1 MSNQSISDQSKNC
14 PDIFCGWKNEKEH
27 VVSIDNYIREI
38 ARDES
43 LGLDIVCHKV
53 IPAGDGRYQ
62 QVNNIPDLLAFALK
76 KIGIDTLY
84 CHQAEAISRIR
95 TGQSVVISTPTASGK
110 SLIYNL
116 PVFESI
122 LDNPDV
128 RALYLFPLKAL
139 TQDQHLSIKQVA
151 EKMEFKG
158 QDISSAIYD
167 GDTDQ
172 TLRNMIRA
180 NPPGIILTNPDML
193 HRSFLPYHR
202 SWRKFFRGLKYI
214 IVDEV
219 HTYRGVMGS
228 NMAWVF
234 RRLVRICAHY
244 GQKPVFIFSSATI
257 RNPADL
263 TTRLTGVD
271 SRSITESGAPHGKKH
286 FLLVDPVLQ
295 GAASAAIN
303 LLHKA
308 LERGLRTIVYTQS
321 RKMTELIAMWCAEKS
336 GPYKDR
342 ISAYRAGF
350 LPEQRREI
358 EAGLSSGEL
367 LAVVSTSA
375 LELGIDIGNLDLCLL
390 VGYPGSIMATWQ
402 RAGRVGRSG
411 RESAV
416 ALIGH
421 EDALD
426 QYFLRYPAEFF
437 SSEPESAVINPYNPN
452 IMAKHLVCG
461 ASELPLRDSER
472 FLDPDVKK
480 CVQRLE
486 KEGRL
491 ICSGNKDYYY
501 TNDQYPHKEVD
512 LRGSGK
518 NFSIFERLT
527 GEYLGEIDQAR
538 VFHETHPGAVYLHMG
553 KKYMVDEL
561 SLETCS
567 VFVSETEVNYFT
579 RICTRKVTEIM
590 EIYDKGRTGSGWVYS
605 GRLKVTEEVVAYEK
619 RLVRGQKRIGRI
631 PLDLPPI
638 IFETEGLWLTIN
650 NLLQNQLESRMMHF
664 MGGIHAL
671 EHCLIGTMPMIILT
685 DRNDLGGIST
695 PAHEQL
701 RQGAVFIYDGIPGGI
716 GLSVQAFKLVDK
728 LLHKARSVITSCNCE
743 NGCPSCVHSPKC
755 GSGNRPL
762 DKEAAIVILSEM
774 TSGKASA
781 FDCTVEQLFDSN
793 KQKDHSRKNME
804 IKSYAVLDIETRF
817 SAQEVG
823 GWRNSH
829 LMGVSCSVVYDS
841 LLKDFFTFTQD
852 QTGELGDYL
861 NKFNVVVGF
870 NLIRFDYRVL
880 KGQSGFDFHTLPTL
894 DILAEV
900 EKRLGHRL
908 SLEHLAGHTLGVK
921 KSANG
926 LLALKWWKEGKVD
939 KIIDYCRQDVAV
951 TRDLYHFGLENGY
964 LVYQNKS
971 GKKVRVQVDWK

>member
-1 MSNQSISDQSKNC
+1 
-14 PDIFCGWKNEKEH
+14 
-27 VVSIDNYIREI
+27 VSIDKFIREI
-38 ARDES
+38 SSDES
-43 LGLDIVCHKV
+43 LGLDIVSQKE
-53 IPAGDGRYQ
+53 IPARDGIYQ
-62 QVNNIPDLLAFALK
+62 QENIFQDFLTAALK
-76 KIGIDTLY
+76 KTGVNFLY
-84 CHQAEAISRIR
+84 SHQAQAISMIR
-95 TGQSVVISTPTASGK
+95 SGQSVVVSTPTASGK
-110 SLIYNL
+110 SLIYNI

-122 LDNPDV
+122 LKNQDS

-139 TQDQHLSIKQVA
+139 AQDQHLGIKEIA
-151 EKMEFKG
+151 NKMETSG

-167 GDTDQ
+167 GDTDPVI
-172 TLRNMIRA
+172 RNMIRN
-180 NPPGIILTNPDML
+180 NPPRIILTNPDML
-193 HRSFLPYHR
+193 HLSFLPYHR
-202 SWRKFFRGLKYI
+202 SWRKFFRGLRYV

-234 RRLVRICAHY
+234 RRLLRICSYY

-257 RNPADL
+257 RNPAAL
-263 TTRLTGVD
+263 TALLTGAETH
-271 SRSITESGAPHGKKH
+271 SITESGAPQEKKH
-286 FLLVDPVLQ
+286 FFLVDPLLQ
-295 GAASAAIN
+295 GASGAAIN

-308 LERGLRTIVYTQS
+308 LENGLRTIVYTQS

-336 GPYKDR
+336 GPYKNR

-375 LELGIDIGNLDLCLL
+375 LELGIDIGHLDLCLL

-411 RESAV
+411 QESAV
-416 ALIGH
+416 VLIGH

-461 ASELPLRDSER
+461 ASELPLRKGES
-472 FLDPDVKK
+472 FLDAEVKK
-480 CVQRLE
+480 SVQNLE
-486 KEGRL
+486 KQGRL
-491 ICSGNKDYYY
+491 ILSSNKEYYY
-501 TNDQYPHKEVD
+501 TRDEYPHKEVD
-512 LRGSGK
+512 LRGSGR
-518 NFSIFERLT
+518 IFCIFDRIT
-527 GEYLGEIDQAR
+527 GEYLGEIDQSR

-567 VFVSETEVNYFT
+567 VFVTETGVDYFT
-579 RICTRKVTEIM
+579 KVCTRKVTEII
-590 EIYDKGRTGSGWVYS
+590 ETYETGRTGSGEVCS
-605 GRLKVTEEVVAYEK
+605 GRLKVTQEVVAYEK
-619 RLVRGQKRIGRI
+619 RLVRGQKRIGVV

-638 IFETEGLWLTIN
+638 IFETEGFWLTIN
-650 NLLQNQLESRMMHF
+650 NVLQDKIENMMMHF

-671 EHCLIGTMPMIILT
+671 EHCLIGTLPMIILT

-695 PAHEQL
+695 PVHEQL
-701 RQGAVFIYDGIPGGI
+701 KQGAVFIYDGVPGGI
-716 GLSVQAFKLVDK
+716 GLSIQAFKFIDK
-728 LLHKARSVITSCNCE
+728 LLHKAKSIITSCGCE
-743 NGCPSCVHSPKC
+743 NGCPACIHSPKC

-762 DKEAAIVILSEM
+762 DKQAAMLIISEM
-774 TSGKASA
+774 TSGDYSN
-781 FDCTVEQLFDSN
+781 TEYPVEGVFPSFPGQEGDYRK
-793 KQKDHSRKNME
+793 KQEKKT
-804 IKSYAVLDIETRF
+804 YAVIDVETRF

-823 GWRNSH
+823 GWNNIH
-829 LMGVSCSVVYDS
+829 LMGISCTIVYDS
-841 LLKDFFTFTQD
+841 ASKDFLTFTQE
-852 QTGELGDYL
+852 QTDELGDYL
-861 NKFNVVVGF
+861 SKFDLVVGF

-880 KGQSGFDFHTLPTL
+880 RGQSGFDFYALPTL

-908 SLEHLAGHTLGVK
+908 SLDHLAGHTLGAK

-926 LLALKWWKEGKVD
+926 LLALKWWKEGKLD
-939 KIIDYCRQDVAV
+939 KIIDYCRQDVAI

-971 GKKVRVQVDWK
+971 GRRVRIPVTWKR